1 MTIEK
6 LNVYQFCHATND
18 HCYCAMFQAVTKKL
32 REIMPN
38 LYGGV
43 SSDQLTLSSNKAF
56 EPYNAR
62 GIKGRMNNDT
72 LRREASVLSF
82 PFLHCFPFSC
92 LSFEDYKN

>member
-6 LNVYQFCHATND
+6 LNVYQFCDATND
-18 HCYCAMFQAVTKKL
+18 YCYCAMFQAVTKKL

-72 LRREASVLSF
+72 TQRSLCPFILVPPLLSF
-82 PFLHCFPFSC
+82 L
-92 LSFEDYKN
+92 LSFF